1 MFSPYN
7 DEERHQPNGFSVLRV
22 CITFTINGITDVPIV
37 YNVAL
42 NEEKSSFE
50 HS

>member
-7 DEERHQPNGFSVLRV
+7 DEEQHQPNGFSVLRV

-37 YNVAL
+37 YNIAL